1 VSGAGPYPALYGWR
15 VARPRYPA
23 RSETPAPL
31 APAERTVGQV
41 VGEAIKLYAA
51 HWRRALVIGVL
62 PAVAGVAAVELG
74 GWRGVALA
82 SGVGALVHTASFLVA
97 CGIVGG
103 VGLRTRR
110 AATAYVAGV
119 LVFVPVPFL
128 AALFVLPALAW
139 LALLGLVV
147 PVALIEGTPFRR
159 SFGRAVELARADY
172 VHVLGTLATLA
183 ILTLLSQG
191 VVAFTLQ
198 EFSEQTERLAAILAG
213 IVLSPLLF
221 LGAAI
226 VYVDQE
232 ARWRVR
238 AEGGAVTQKRAK

>member
-1 VSGAGPYPALYGWR
+1 

-23 RSETPAPL
+23 RSETPDPL
-31 APAERTVGQV
+31 PPADRTVGQV

-51 HWRRALVIGVL
+51 HWQRALVIGVL
-62 PAVAGVAAVELG
+62 PAVVGVAAVELG
-74 GWRGVALA
+74 GWSGVVLA
-82 SGVGALVHTASFLVA
+82 SGVGSLVHTASFLVA
-97 CGIVGG
+97 CGLVGG
-103 VGLRTRR
+103 VGLWTRQ
-110 AATAYVAGV
+110 AATAYLAGV
-119 LVFVPVPFL
+119 LVFLPVPFL
-128 AALFVLPALAW
+128 AAMFVLPALAW
-139 LALLGLVV
+139 LSLVGLVV

-172 VHVLGTLATLA
+172 VHVLGALATLA

-238 AEGGAVTQKRAK
+238 SVRGKPAK